1 MPTPTVCLN
10 MIVKN
15 EAHVIRR
22 CLESVLPFIDHW
34 VIVDTGSSDGTQT
47 LVRELMRSKPGE
59 LHERPWKSF
68 GHNRNEALQL
78 AKPHADY
85 LFFIDADEQLLL
97 PPRFERARLAAHGY
111 YLNCKYG
118 GTTYARCALVSAR
131 LPWRWE
137 GVVHEYLG
145 CDQPFQL
152 QTLAGPTVLVSHDGA
167 RSRDPDTYLK
177 DAALLE
183 EALRATP
190 NNPRDTFYLAQSYR
204 DAGQLEK
211 SREIY
216 LRRATMKGWDEEGWY
231 ALYQVAMLDEKL
243 NRDPAA
249 VSFSYLSAYQRR
261 PTRAE
266 PLVRLARY
274 HRLRKEYE
282 LALLYARR
290 AAALPRPADL
300 LFVDDA
306 TYHYSALDEL
316 AVAASYTSAKEEGR
330 TALRELMKGNRFPE
344 SERQRMLDNCKF
356 YGISPTTSFVSPSSG
371 ANSAPGASPGT
382 PASSTP
388 ASGTP
393 SLGTPASGIST
404 SAISSSGT
412 LSSVSSARAKA
423 G

>member
-15 EAHVIRR
+15 EAHVIQR
-22 CLESVLPFIDHW
+22 CLASVLPFIDHW
-34 VIVDTGSSDGTQT
+34 VIVDTGSTDGTQA
-47 LVRELMRSKPGE
+47 LVRELMRSKPGA

-78 AKPHADY
+78 AKPEANY

-97 PPRFERARLAAHGY
+97 PPRFERARLSADGY

-118 GTTYARCALVSAR
+118 GTTYARCAVVSTR

-145 CDQPFQL
+145 CDEPFQL

-183 EALRATP
+183 EALRTNP

-211 SREIY
+211 SRAIY
-216 LRRATMKGWDEEGWY
+216 LRRANMKGWEEEGWY

-243 NRDPAA
+243 NRDPATI
-249 VSFSYLSAYQRR
+249 SFGYLAAYQRR

-290 AAALPRPADL
+290 AAAIPRPTDL

-316 AVAASYTSAKEEGR
+316 SVAASYTSAKEEGR
-330 TALRELMKGNRFPE
+330 TALRELMKANRFPE
-344 SERQRMLDNCKF
+344 SERQRLLDNCTF
-356 YGISPTTSFVSPSSG
+356 YGISTAAAPSSS
-371 ANSAPGASPGT
+371 SAGGPLRGGAST
-382 PASSTP
+382 SSSSASSSSASNSP
-388 ASGTP
+388 AGTP
-393 SLGTPASGIST
+393 SASGP
-404 SAISSSGT
+404 
-412 LSSVSSARAKA
+412 SSVSSSSVSSVQAKA